1 MPTYSVHTAKSQD
14 YQGSVPSQRQYG
26 YVIRI
31 TPPIVTIQHGED
43 IEGIGWWPYHPPRR
57 HAQHFVGWYRY
68 KADALQRLEERTK
81 AEVVHEHE
89 RNTHHQGISTR
100 LAPCDSRSG
109 GCSPPIPTMPSKTPA
124 IPKTWKRL
132 PAPEPTQKERRQ
144 HKEAS
149 SRIDSTDRPGLPRDP
164 TTLNQ
169 PHGPPQSVDT
179 SHPSLTSVDT
189 CFSPRA
195 L

>member
-68 KADALQRLEERTK
+68 KADALQRLEEHTK

-100 LAPCDSRSG
+100 LATRAAVDAATRSRPCRARRPLYQRRGNDCPRQSQR
-109 GCSPPIPTMPSKTPA
+109 
-124 IPKTWKRL
+124 KR
-132 PAPEPTQKERRQ
+132 KEG
-144 HKEAS
+144 
-149 SRIDSTDRPGLPRDP
+149 STKK
-164 TTLNQ
+164 
-169 PHGPPQSVDT
+169 PQSASTQPIDRD
-179 SHPSLTSVDT
+179 SLVIR
-189 CFSPRA
+189 PR
-195 L
+195 